1 MGQAGNIDIRNIALV
16 GHEHTGKTT
25 LVESFLHQAGVTKKM
40 GHIREKNT
48 VSDFEADEKDSQKS
62 HFMST
67 VSFTHE
73 KKQFNILDVPGSPDS
88 FGDVMTA
95 LRSVECALVCVDA
108 SADAILVNTRKDWN
122 EAEKLGIPRIVTINR
137 FDANNTNFLKK
148 LGQITSSFS
157 DRCLP
162 VYWPEG
168 SGPAFSKVY
177 STLHLEEGAPDEVKA
192 AHEKLMEAI
201 IEADEE
207 LIEKYLGG
215 GEVSDEELHNT
226 LVKAIIAGT
235 VYPVFV
241 TSAEKEIGTKELLH
255 TLVAAVPPPDL
266 VERKAIKGEEVVSLN
281 GDGFVGFVYR
291 TVSDDFV
298 TRISHVRIL
307 SGRIPS
313 NGSFVNRRTGKT
325 EKIGGLYRLCG
336 KNQESVPFGLAGDLV
351 GFTKVENIRA
361 GDTITDSAT
370 DLIVEKVEFP
380 VPMVSL
386 AIKLKSRKD
395 EQKIGAVLHEIEGDD
410 LTFHF
415 LHDAHTGD
423 LVISGMSDNHLK
435 LMLGRLRRKY
445 KVEVETSI
453 PSIPYKETISK
464 GVQKVEYTHK
474 KQSGGAGQFARVFI
488 DLEPLPRGEGY
499 EFVDKIVGG
508 VIDQVFRTSVDK
520 GVQAKLNEGVIA
532 GYPATDLRVRLV
544 DGKTHPVDSKD
555 IAFQIAGREALK
567 KAFLECTPVLLEP
580 VVMME
585 VSVPQEKMGDIMGDI
600 NSRRG
605 RIVSSGAEGST
616 ALVSSLIPLAEILT
630 YQADLKSI
638 TGGEGSYTIHFDH
651 YDIVP
656 DHIQKSLIAEHE
668 KAKAE
673 PEKKH

>member
-1 MGQAGNIDIRNIALV
+1 MGQAGNLDIRNIALV

-48 VSDFEADEKDSQKS
+48 ISDFELDEKESQKS

-67 VSFTHE
+67 VSFIHE

-108 SADAILVNTRKDWN
+108 SADAILVNTRKDWD
-122 EAEKLGIPRIVTINR
+122 EAKKLGIPRIVSINR

-157 DRCLP
+157 DRCIP

-168 SGPAFSKVY
+168 SGPTFSKVY
-177 STLHLEEGAPDEVKA
+177 STLHVEESAPAEVKE

-215 GEVSDEELHNT
+215 GEVTDEELHNT

-235 VYPVFV
+235 VFPVFV
-241 TSAEKEIGTKELLH
+241 TSAEREIGTKELLH
-255 TLVAAVPPPDL
+255 TLVAAVPPPDS
-266 VERKAIKGEEVVSLN
+266 VEREAIKGEEVVTLN
-281 GDGFVGFVYR
+281 SDGFVGFVYR

-307 SGRIPS
+307 SGKLPA

-336 KNQESVPFGLAGDLV
+336 KEQKVISAGSVGELV
-351 GFTKVENIRA
+351 GITKVEDIRA

-370 DLIVEKVEFP
+370 DLVIEKVEFP

-410 LTFHF
+410 MTFHF
-415 LHDAHTGD
+415 VHDTQTGD

-435 LMLGRLRRKY
+435 LMLSRLKRKY
-445 KVEVETSI
+445 KVDVETSI
-453 PSIPYKETISK
+453 PSIPYKETITK
-464 GVQKVEYTHK
+464 AVKKVDYTHK
-474 KQSGGAGQFARVFI
+474 KQSGGAGQFAKVFI
-488 DLEPLPRGEGY
+488 DLEPLPRGGGY

-520 GVQAKLNEGVIA
+520 GVQSKISEGVIA
-532 GYPATDLRVRLV
+532 GYPAVDLRVRLT
-544 DGKTHPVDSKD
+544 DGKTHTVDSKD
-555 IAFQIAGREALK
+555 IAFQIAGREAFK
-567 KAFLECTPVLLEP
+567 KAFLQCAPVLLEP

-605 RIVSSGAEGST
+605 KIISSGAEGAT
-616 ALVSSLIPLAEILT
+616 AIVSSLIPLAEILT
-630 YQADLKSI
+630 YQADLKSL
-638 TGGEGSYTIHFDH
+638 TGGEGNYTIHFDH

-656 DHIQKSLIAEHE
+656 PNIQKDIIAKHE
-668 KAKAE
+668 KEKTE
-673 PEKKH
+673 SEKKH